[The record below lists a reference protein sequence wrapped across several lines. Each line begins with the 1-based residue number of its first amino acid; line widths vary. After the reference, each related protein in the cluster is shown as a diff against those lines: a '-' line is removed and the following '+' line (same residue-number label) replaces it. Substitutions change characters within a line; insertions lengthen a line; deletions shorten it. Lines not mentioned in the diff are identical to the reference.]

1 LDESVVDE
9 GILTVMLVDDH
20 ALMRAG
26 VKRLLEDTGKIAVI
40 AEASDGQQAIRE
52 CKKIKADVIIL
63 DISLPDTNGL
73 ETCKQI
79 KAILPDAKILILT
92 MHPEKLFAARSI
104 RSGALG
110 YITKNIDS
118 PNELYQAIQ
127 KVAKGEV
134 YLSNETAGSVVSQL
148 GKTHK
153 NNSQIDLL
161 SDREL
166 QVLSLLAHGK
176 KRKEIAAILGLSP
189 STIQNYRSRAM
200 EKLGLHENT
209 DLFEIARQ
217 SDLF

>member
-1 LDESVVDE
+1 
-9 GILTVMLVDDH
+9 MLVDDH

-26 VKRLLEDTGKIAVI
+26 IKRLLEDTGKVVVV
-40 AEASDGQQAIRE
+40 AEASSGQQAIRE
-52 CKKIKADVIIL
+52 CNKVNADVIVL

-73 ETCKQI
+73 EICKQI
-79 KAILPDAKILILT
+79 KTIIPDAKILILT

-118 PNELYQAIQ
+118 VDELYKAIQ
-127 KVAKGEV
+127 TVAKGKV
-134 YLSNETAGSVVSQL
+134 YLSNESAGSVVLQL
-148 GKTHK
+148 GTI
-153 NNSQIDLL
+153 NNHNNRIDLL

-166 QVLSLLAHGK
+166 QVVNLLAHGK

-189 STIQNYRSRAM
+189 STIQNYRTRAL
-200 EKLGLHENT
+200 EKLGLHENA

-217 SDLF
+217 SELF